1 MAVGGSMSFKGF
13 RARLLDGVR
22 SLANDEYDV
31 RVGDPKNPADY
42 AWTCAARMSRAPE
55 FQERFCVTRQQWLEE
70 GHRATENKFSQI

>member
-1 MAVGGSMSFKGF
+1 MSVKGF

-55 FQERFCVTRQQWLEE
+55 FQGKRFSSFKLLE
-70 GHRATENKFSQI
+70 NCFQSDSV

>member
-31 RVGDPKNPADY
+31 RIGDPKNPADY

-55 FQERFCVTRQQWLEE
+55 FQGKRFSLL
-70 GHRATENKFSQI
+70 NS